1 MLAERS
7 ARHGPGTLRRAGA
20 KVGQYALV
28 VWAAATL
35 NFALPH
41 LAPGDPVQYLYG
53 GESLG
58 LAPELVDE
66 IRKGYGLDR
75 PVLEQ
80 YGMFWAGLLRGDL
93 GISVEYNR
101 PVVDLLLEY
110 LPWTVVLV
118 GVSTVLALLLG
129 VALGTWAAWHRGKR
143 RDAAGVA
150 AVLVLDSMPG
160 FWIGMILIAVFA
172 VTLGWFPSYGG
183 AAIDGS
189 GLAWLADAASRMV
202 LPGLT
207 LTIATFGGFFLLTRA
222 AMVTVLDEPFVRLAR
237 AKGVP
242 DRGIAVHHALRN
254 ALLPVSTNVTLVLG
268 SLLSGAV
275 VVESVFAYPGLGR
288 LIFEAVT
295 ARDYP
300 LLQGAFLL
308 ITLGVVAA
316 NVLADLIYPLLDPR
330 VRRAPARPAPKAV
343 TA

>member
-1 MLAERS
+1 MAAEPS
-7 ARHGPGTLRRAGA
+7 ARPGPGALRRAGA
-20 KVGQYALV
+20 RAGQYALV

-58 LAPELVDE
+58 LAPELVE
-66 IRKGYGLDR
+66 QVRRGYGLDR

-80 YGMFWAGLLRGDL
+80 YAAFWTGLLQGDL
-93 GISVEYNR
+93 GHSVQYNR

-118 GVSTVLALLLG
+118 GVSTALALLLG
-129 VALGTWAAWHRGKR
+129 VLLGAWAAWYRGRR

-150 AVLVLDSMPG
+150 AVLALDSMPG

-172 VTLGWFPSYGG
+172 VQLGWFPSYGG
-183 AAIDGS
+183 AAIDGT
-189 GLAWLADAASRMV
+189 GFAWLAGAASRMV
-202 LPGLT
+202 LPTVTLT
-207 LTIATFGGFFLLTRA
+207 LATFGGFFLLTRA
-222 AMVTVLDEPFVRLAR
+222 AMVTVLDEPFIRLAR

-242 DRGIAVHHALRN
+242 GRGIALHHALRN

-295 ARDYP
+295 ARDHP

-308 ITLGVVAA
+308 VTLGVVAA
-316 NVLADLIYPLLDPR
+316 NIAADLLYPLLDPR
-330 VRRAPARPAPKAV
+330 VRRAPTAAAPQV
-343 TA
+343 TP